1 MGGYFAFMNEQ
12 VNQKLGTSSWGPKH
26 RRQASFGGFRLLGQ
40 MEGRRSLDSTCE
52 EYIPIVCHLQGQGRE
67 RFALVATRFPTT
79 LSPGNK
85 AELNEFSSLAHSMPH
100 YSSGSEFSGRNT
112 NCQKILGSS
121 LKPATNISIQ
131 VFSNSRFFSVG
142 TIDILDQIIVCGGC
156 VLCIVGCSEH
166 P

>member
-1 MGGYFAFMNEQ
+1 MTEELLYNLDYKRKMPNQVGIEEKQSIRICAFGRGKGGKRRLHGWILALMSEQ
-12 VNQKLGTSSWGPKH
+12 FNQKLGTSSWGPKH

-40 MEGRRSLDSTCE
+40 MEGWRSLDSTCE

-100 YSSGSEFSGRNT
+100 HSSGSEFSGRNI
-112 NCQKILGSS
+112 NC
-121 LKPATNISIQ
+121 
-131 VFSNSRFFSVG
+131 
-142 TIDILDQIIVCGGC
+142 
-156 VLCIVGCSEH
+156 
-166 P
+166 